1 MDKILLLFLDELTYT
16 LPRVP
21 AATIR
26 QICFPSLPDI
36 HFKQGVMNNIQTA
49 RKKGMKVV
57 LAACGDERE
66 IKEALLSLSAFPLF
80 DNLIIADEIKKGCSI
95 AEQKDIIFT
104 ELKKRFAGKSLIFQV
119 I

>member
-36 HFKQGVMNNIQTA
+36 HFKKGVKNHIQTA
-49 RKKGMKVV
+49 RKRGIKVV
-57 LAACGDERE
+57 LAAYGDERE
-66 IKEALLSLSAFPLF
+66 IKESLISLSAFTLF
-80 DNLIIADEIKKGCSI
+80 DNLIIADEIKKGCNQ
-95 AEQKDIIFT
+95 AEQKAVIHS
-104 ELKKRFAGKSLIFQV
+104 ELNKRFAGQNSVPQTS
-119 I
+119 